1 MEVALRIGALAKRI
15 RVFGVR
21 AWMRASSTVVPGPAR
36 PIESVP
42 ICYEQAFGGTDP
54 DAPAGKS
61 TRSGQNPVG
70 KGFTH
75 RPADL
80 LDTAAPQLEPIDGAP
95 LRGGPFDV
103 APAGFGAIAPGWFPR
118 ARFAGTYDDA
128 WKESRAPLLP
138 RDFDERFYQVAPLD
152 QQLPRPLPA
161 GETIELFNLTPDGY
175 LRLRTP
181 DIQLQMRVI
190 FRDGEER
197 VGVTLHTV
205 LLDPGRASRADGLA
219 RCPGVPRT
227 RSQAAHGSSQLGRRP
242 LIPVTVNINGLSV
255 IHQGS
260 DGIAT
265 ATAPDV
271 CLTPSPSGPI
281 PIPYPNIAM
290 SSDLTGGTTTVTI
303 DGSPAAIQSEVR
315 QEHRRR
321 SRERGRRDER
331 RLCPGGDVHLR
342 SLRR

>member
-1 MEVALRIGALAKRI
+1 MWVVDNQTPFAVERVFQRDHDANEVWVVAIKGTFEFRPDGILRCADEQAPPARAALWSGEPGKSSLLHDTDLVLSKRGTDVILRGHAYPPRGKRVTTMEVALRIGALAKRI

-205 LLDPGRASRADGLA
+205 LLDPDARRVQMVWHGALACHGRDHKLRQAQVSWEGD
-219 RCPGVPRT
+219 
-227 RSQAAHGSSQLGRRP
+227 RSC
-242 LIPVTVNINGLSV
+242 LS
-255 IHQGS
+255 
-260 DGIAT
+260 
-265 ATAPDV
+265 P
-271 CLTPSPSGPI
+271 
-281 PIPYPNIAM
+281 
-290 SSDLTGGTTTVTI
+290 
-303 DGSPAAIQSEVR
+303 
-315 QEHRRR
+315 
-321 SRERGRRDER
+321 
-331 RLCPGGDVHLR
+331 
-342 SLRR
+342 